1 MRLIK
6 FEIRFVVSEQTSLYN
21 HDQRKLQPPVSPAKM
36 TATLTPD
43 TDLVRFLDADDTEQF
58 EMEREAAHGTWGQAV
73 PALLDDPHSRLSALL

>member
-1 MRLIK
+1 MRLSILK
-6 FEIRFVVSEQTSLYN
+6 YGSLFSEQTSLYN